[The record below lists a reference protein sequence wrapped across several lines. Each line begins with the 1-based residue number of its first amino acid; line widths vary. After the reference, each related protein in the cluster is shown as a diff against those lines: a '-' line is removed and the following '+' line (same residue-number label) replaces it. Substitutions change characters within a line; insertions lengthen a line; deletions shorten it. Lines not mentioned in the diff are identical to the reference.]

1 MISISV
7 RSPLFSFISQQVD
20 RCDFSVY
27 EMSHEVRAW
36 LIPNKGPVVCLIDG
50 DENHYPIIANILMR
64 VEEHQASH
72 EVRYDIQS
80 VIRRMEKI

>member
-7 RSPLFSFISQQVD
+7 RSPLFSFIGPQVD

-27 EMSHEVRAW
+27 ERSREVMAW
-36 LIPNKGPVVCLIDG
+36 LISNKGPVVCLIDG
-50 DENHYPIIANILMR
+50 DENHYPIIANMLMR

-72 EVRYDIQS
+72 EVRYDIQAA
-80 VIRRMEKI
+80 IRRMEKS

>member
-1 MISISV
+1 
-7 RSPLFSFISQQVD
+7 VD

-27 EMSHEVRAW
+27 EMSCEVTAW
-36 LIPNKGPVVCLIDG
+36 LMPNKGTAVCLIDG
-50 DENHYPIIANILMR
+50 DENHYPIIANMLMR

-80 VIRRMEKI
+80 AIRRMEKG

>member
-7 RSPLFSFISQQVD
+7 RSPLFSFINPRAD

-36 LIPNKGPVVCLIDG
+36 LISNKGPVVSIIDG
-50 DENHYPIIANILMR
+50 DENHYPMITNMLMR
-64 VEEHQASH
+64 VEGHQASH
-72 EVRYDIQS
+72 EVRYDIQAA
-80 VIRRMEKI
+80 IRHMEKS